1 MPFTPHPHFNAHRA
15 AAGGDRIQQRCF
27 PVKNGFAVP
36 RRLLYNGRGGGVRRS
51 SLATNTCW
59 LSGIYYV
66 RPCSVWARSVGWME
80 KRGGGAEEWSL
91 QVHAALCAVPLFQL
105 STSFASA
112 HTLNP
117 SVSPFFFTLVLLLLF
132 VRLAEVWNIL
142 RGSTGNVAAVR
153 IKGEDT
159 QTLMSRS
166 DKRGLQ
172 STFPSSRLGR
182 EREVCLAQPCR
193 CWPSA
198 GGRLRPLSPPCC

>member
-1 MPFTPHPHFNAHRA
+1 MY
-15 AAGGDRIQQRCF
+15 G
-27 PVKNGFAVP
+27 
-36 RRLLYNGRGGGVRRS
+36 
-51 SLATNTCW
+51 LA
-59 LSGIYYV
+59 LSGHGA
-66 RPCSVWARSVGWME
+66 WDGWKDE
-80 KRGGGAEEWSL
+80 GGGAEAWSL

-142 RGSTGNVAAVR
+142 RGSTGNVAAAR

-172 STFPSSRLGR
+172 STFPSSTLGR

>member
-1 MPFTPHPHFNAHRA
+1 MY
-15 AAGGDRIQQRCF
+15 G
-27 PVKNGFAVP
+27 
-36 RRLLYNGRGGGVRRS
+36 
-51 SLATNTCW
+51 LA
-59 LSGIYYV
+59 LSGHGA
-66 RPCSVWARSVGWME
+66 WDGWKDE
-80 KRGGGAEEWSL
+80 GGGAEEWSL

-142 RGSTGNVAAVR
+142 RGSTGNVAAAR

-166 DKRGLQ
+166 DKRTRGDCRVL
-172 STFPSSRLGR
+172 FLPLDWGAR
-182 EREVCLAQPCR
+182 ERYVSL
-193 CWPSA
+193 SLVDV
-198 GGRLRPLSPPCC
+198 GRLLVAASALSLRPAASRCLGHRVFSEK